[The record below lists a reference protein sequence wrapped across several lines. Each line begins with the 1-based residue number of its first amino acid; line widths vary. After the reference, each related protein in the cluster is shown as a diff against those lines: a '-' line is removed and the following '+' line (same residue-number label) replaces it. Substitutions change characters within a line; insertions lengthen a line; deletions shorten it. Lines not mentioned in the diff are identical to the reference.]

1 MRLPPASLRLHLP
14 VQSATFPGEIMKNK
28 MNLISKRPNYT
39 NCFAKAF
46 AYTVFSFLLIFN
58 TPVFAQ
64 VVVDVK
70 KLGPRLQSGP
80 VGLCL
85 SYVTD
90 EDSRFPERVQSHSE
104 AMKTMKVGT
113 LRWPMGTLADNY
125 MWHTPG
131 EYDTASSGLKP
142 CLTAPSS
149 APGKWSWAIESD
161 GSLKE
166 ESMDFDEFMTLCMQV
181 NAEPVVMVN
190 AFGHTHKTAIYSYEQ
205 LKASAVEQVKYAK
218 SKNYKIKYWEIGNE
232 LSVTVKNGDIT
243 VKEYISLFND
253 FTAAMKEEDPT
264 IQTGL
269 GTGFG
274 YEAEVLQGTMKTADF
289 IVPHHYAFDMSTYEG
304 YQNLQQSV
312 GTRSIDRALK
322 AVSALPEPYKSKI
335 KVLVTE
341 FSSFKPNG
349 RWETKANDIGKSLV
363 TFEMAAKLLSQSD
376 NIEYMHFWVTH
387 SPWGGRGDSYA
398 NTFDDY
404 INILPQGQAIQM
416 FNTFSH
422 ERMLTLNPVSGKVR
436 TYASYSPKTKNLSI
450 YLLNKNTVPETRT
463 VELANYPDI
472 HENGVWVYQGDG
484 APSSTSTSIDYAGDV
499 TVKNNAFEIIL
510 PPVSISV
517 VSFGTMTTGQ

>member
-1 MRLPPASLRLHLP
+1 
-14 VQSATFPGEIMKNK
+14 MKNK
-28 MNLISKRPNYT
+28 INLISKRASYT
-39 NCFAKAF
+39 DGYTKTFASVAF
-46 AYTVFSFLLIFN
+46 SCLLLLN
-58 TPVFAQ
+58 APASAQ
-64 VVVDVK
+64 VVVDINHV
-70 KLGPRLQSGP
+70 GPSLHSGP

-90 EDSRFPERVQSHSE
+90 EDSRYPERVQSHSQ

-131 EYDTASSGLKP
+131 EYETASSGLKP
-142 CLTAPSS
+142 SVSAPRS
-149 APGKWSWAIESD
+149 APGKWSWATEAD
-161 GSLKE
+161 GSLNE
-166 ESMDFDEFMTLCMQV
+166 ESMDFDEFMALCKQV

-190 AFGHTHKTAIYSYEQ
+190 AFGHTHKSAVYSYEQ
-205 LKASAVEQVKYAK
+205 LKVSAVEQVKYAK

-232 LSVTVKNGDIT
+232 LSVAVRDKKIT

-253 FTAAMKEEDPT
+253 FTAAMKAVDPT

-274 YEAEVLQGTMKTADF
+274 HDAEVLQGTMGAADF
-289 IVPHHYAFDMSTYEG
+289 IVPHHYAFDLSTYEG
-304 YQNLQQSV
+304 YENLQQSV
-312 GTRSIDRALK
+312 GTRSIDRTLK
-322 AVSALPEPYKSKI
+322 AVSALPEPYRSEMKI
-335 KVLVTE
+335 LITE

-349 RWETKANDIGKSLV
+349 HWETKANDIGKSLV

-387 SPWGGRGDSYA
+387 SPWGGPGDSYA

-422 ERMLTLNPVSGKVR
+422 ERMLTLNPIDGKVR
-436 TYASYSPKTKNLSI
+436 IYASFSPKNKNLSI
-450 YLLNKNTVPETRT
+450 YLLNKNTAPETRT
-463 VELANYPDI
+463 VTLANYQNI
-472 HENGVWVYQGDG
+472 HANEVWVYQGDG
-484 APSSTSTSIDYAGDV
+484 TPSSTSTRIEKKGDV
-499 TVKNNAFEIIL
+499 TVTNNSFEITL

-517 VSFGTMTTGQ
+517 VSFGAMTTEQ